1 MRCRFRLLEGYKPS
15 FFINSAEGVNPNKSE
30 MATKIISQGW
40 QLSLPN
46 DFLTDHSF
54 SDGKQRDQ
62 TYDGPDKIFLQ
73 INAEGKEVYG
83 PLTEDDIA
91 DGRPKP
97 LDVVQW
103 YEVDCARSNLHTL
116 ICQLRGPVINEKEE
130 DRGAGTDVIHAGS
143 PKVDGDVYPQF
154 TYSSTLFPDD
164 VYNWESIT
172 VANPGSAG
180 PDDISIQAFTPKEK
194 MNGVDFDK
202 TWDHVREHRNKVLA
216 NSDGQIAED
225 MPDTLKTQWK
235 DYRQSLRDL
244 PAKMQAAGVHPNFA
258 DMMFPMEP
266 NFTNP
271 PDGPEDET
279 VTAESWKPPNAM

>member
-1 MRCRFRLLEGYKPS
+1 
-15 FFINSAEGVNPNKSE
+15 
-30 MATKIISQGW
+30 MATKIIEQGW

-54 SDGKQRDQ
+54 SDGKYRDQ
-62 TYDGPDKIFLQ
+62 TYDGPDKIYLQ
-73 INAEGKEVYG
+73 IGADGKELYG

-97 LDVVQW
+97 ADVVQW

-116 ICQLRGPVINEKEE
+116 ICQLRGPVVNEKEE
-130 DRGAGTDVIHAGS
+130 DRGAGSDVYHAGS
-143 PKVDGDVYPQF
+143 PDMTADGYDRF

-164 VYNWESIT
+164 IYNFESIT

-180 PDDISIQAFTPKEK
+180 PDDITISAFTPKEK

-216 NSDGQIAED
+216 NSDGMVAED
-225 MPDTLKTQWK
+225 MPDALKTQWK
-235 DYRQSLRDL
+235 TYRQQLRDL
-244 PAKMQAAGVHPNFA
+244 PTKMQAAGVHPNFA

-271 PDGPEDET
+271 PDGPADET

>member
-1 MRCRFRLLEGYKPS
+1 
-15 FFINSAEGVNPNKSE
+15 

-46 DFLTDHSF
+46 SFLVDHSF
-54 SDGKQRDQ
+54 SDGKTRDQ
-62 TYDGPDKIFLQ
+62 TYDGPDKIYLQ
-73 INAEGKEVYG
+73 IGADGKEKYG

-97 LDVVQW
+97 ADVVQW

-116 ICQLRGPVINEKEE
+116 ICQLRGPVVNEKEE
-130 DRGAGTDVIHAGS
+130 DRGAGSDVFHAGS
-143 PKVDGDVYPQF
+143 PDLTADGYERF
-154 TYSSTLFPDD
+154 SYSSTLFPDD
-164 VYNWESIT
+164 IYNFESIT
-172 VANPGSAG
+172 VANPGTAG
-180 PDDISIQAFTPKEK
+180 PDDITIQAFTPKEK

-202 TWDHVREHRNKVLA
+202 TWDMVREHRNKVLA

-225 MPDTLKTQWK
+225 MPDTIKNQWK
-235 DYRQSLRDL
+235 TYRQQLRDL
-244 PAKMQAAGVHPNFA
+244 PGKMQAAGVHPNFA

-271 PDGPEDET
+271 PDGPADET
-279 VTAESWKPPNAM
+279 VTVESWKPPY

>member
-1 MRCRFRLLEGYKPS
+1 
-15 FFINSAEGVNPNKSE
+15 

-54 SDGKQRDQ
+54 SDGKYRDQ

-130 DRGAGTDVIHAGS
+130 DRGAGSDVFHAGS
-143 PKVDGDVYPQF
+143 PDMTADGYERF
-154 TYSSTLFPDD
+154 SYSSTLFPDD
-164 VYNWESIT
+164 IYNFESIV
-172 VANPGSAG
+172 VANAGTAG
-180 PDDISIQAFTPKEK
+180 PDDISIQAFTP
-194 MNGVDFDK
+194 VSY
-202 TWDHVREHRNKVLA
+202 THL
-216 NSDGQIAED
+216 
-225 MPDTLKTQWK
+225 TLPTI
-235 DYRQSLRDL
+235 
-244 PAKMQAAGVHPNFA
+244 
-258 DMMFPMEP
+258 
-266 NFTNP
+266 
-271 PDGPEDET
+271 
-279 VTAESWKPPNAM
+279 